1 MSDSL
6 APCEMH
12 ANIAAAI
19 ACGCVPP
26 RGPCGP
32 GTLRIGSPAEMQGLV
47 IRWFVS
53 ATALYLTSLIVRGIE
68 IHGIFPLLF
77 AAVTI
82 GILNAV
88 VRPFI
93 LLLTLP
99 LNLLTLGLFTL
110 VVNAGML
117 WMASKVVVGFEV
129 HGFWSAVGGWLLM
142 SFFTFLINL
151 LIGESGQIEM
161 VSFRRVVRY

>member
-1 MSDSL
+1 
-6 APCEMH
+6 
-12 ANIAAAI
+12 
-19 ACGCVPP
+19 
-26 RGPCGP
+26 
-32 GTLRIGSPAEMQGLV
+32 MQGLV

-117 WMASKVVVGFEV
+117 
-129 HGFWSAVGGWLLM
+129 LM

-151 LIGESGQIEM
+151 LIGESGRIE
-161 VSFRRVVRY
+161 VVRIRHLVRY

>member
-1 MSDSL
+1 M
-6 APCEMH
+6 
-12 ANIAAAI
+12 
-19 ACGCVPP
+19 
-26 RGPCGP
+26 R
-32 GTLRIGSPAEMQGLV
+32 GLV
-47 IRWFVS
+47 IRWLVS

-82 GILNAV
+82 GVLNAV

-99 LNLLTLGLFTL
+99 LTLLTLGLFTL

-129 HGFWSAVGGWLLM
+129 HDFWSALGGWLLM

-151 LIGESGQIEM
+151 LIGESGQIEV
-161 VSFRRVVRY
+161 VSFRQIVRH

>member
-1 MSDSL
+1 
-6 APCEMH
+6 
-12 ANIAAAI
+12 
-19 ACGCVPP
+19 
-26 RGPCGP
+26 
-32 GTLRIGSPAEMQGLV
+32 MQGLV
-47 IRWFVS
+47 IRWLVS
-53 ATALYLTSLIVRGIE
+53 AAALYLTSLIVRGIE
-68 IHGIFPLLF
+68 VHGVVALLF

-117 WMASKVVVGFEV
+117 WMASEVVKGFEV
-129 HGFWSAVGGWLLM
+129 HGFWSALGGWLLM
-142 SFFTFLINL
+142 SLFTFCINL
-151 LIGESGQIEM
+151 LIGESGRVEI
-161 VSFRRVVRY
+161 VHVRRVVRL